1 MKLLRE
7 PMVHFLLLGAAIF
20 VIFSLVPGDRRGRPG
35 HIIITQGKIDN
46 LAATFARVWQRP
58 PTERELTGLIQ
69 DHIREEVLYQ
79 EAMALGLDRDDT
91 IIRRRLRQK
100 MEFISEDFAAQAEP
114 SDEELRAYLNSHAA
128 VFAGEPRFTF
138 RQIYLDPQRRGGNL
152 ARDVSRLLAELQLA
166 RDRTDPA
173 EIGDG
178 FLLAHEFENV
188 SAAEVAQT
196 FGDTFAKSLSTLTPG
211 QWQGPVPSGYGVHLV
226 YVSQRIEGR
235 TPQLADVR
243 DAVRREW
250 ANARRLEMNEAFY
263 QSLLERY
270 TIAIEPPSPP
280 AGEKNVVEVRR

>member
-20 VIFSLVPGDRRGRPG
+20 VIFSLAPGDRRGRPG
-35 HIIITQGKIDN
+35 RIIITQGKIDN

-58 PTERELTGLIQ
+58 PTERELDGLIQ
-69 DHIREEVLYQ
+69 DHIREEVLYR

-100 MEFISEDFAAQAEP
+100 MEFIAEDFAAQAEP
-114 SDEELRAYLNSHAA
+114 NDDELRAYLNSHAA
-128 VFAGEPRFTF
+128 AFADEPRFTF
-138 RQIYLDPQRRGGNL
+138 RQIYLDPQRRGGDL
-152 ARDVSRLLAELQLA
+152 ARDASRLLAELQLA

-173 EIGDG
+173 ELGDG
-178 FLLAHEFENV
+178 FLLAHQFENV

-196 FGDTFAKSLSTLTPG
+196 FGDTFVKSLSTLTPG

-250 ANARRLEMNEAFY
+250 ANARRLEMSEAFY

-270 TIAIEPPSPP
+270 TVAIEPPSPP
-280 AGEKNVVEVRR
+280 AGEKNVAEVRR